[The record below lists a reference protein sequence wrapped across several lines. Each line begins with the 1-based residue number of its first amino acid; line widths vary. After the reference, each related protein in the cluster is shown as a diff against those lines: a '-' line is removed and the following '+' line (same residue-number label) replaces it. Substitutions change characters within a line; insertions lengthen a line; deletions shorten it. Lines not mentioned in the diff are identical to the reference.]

1 MKVNSAKLVLCLL
14 SLIGISVIPAFSQ
27 KNQNTKIAAAIPK
40 ILPAAESAARG
51 LPLRRVILYKSGV
64 GYFEHDGTVHGNE
77 HVEISLTSSQLDDV
91 LKSLTALDL
100 TGGRISGAT
109 YNSQEPTAHQLQA
122 LSVAVA
128 DRGTLGSLLQELRGA
143 RIEVRNGSAS
153 FSGRLLSVEEKTRRE
168 NNVEIKT
175 PEVSLMNDS
184 GDVRQFPI
192 GAETTLRFADHELEQ
207 ELSRA
212 LGLMDASHAQ
222 DTRHLVLT
230 ATGDGARELRIS
242 YISEVPVWKTTY
254 RIVLPPASQPNARP
268 LLQGWA
274 IVDNTVGEDWND
286 VELSLAAGAPQS
298 FIQAISQPYYT
309 RRPVVPMPEGFMMS
323 PQLHA
328 ATLSSNAG
336 EITGV
341 IRDAS
346 GAAIAGAS
354 ITVKDRNSNTAGTA
368 KTDGSGRYRVTGL
381 SDAAYTLEIARDGFQ
396 TTVVRNVAA
405 NGNNDNSYRMQ
416 VGATSLTVEVVS
428 SAGAQLTDANEFA
441 VDTREKF
448 LALPAIARDGHAL
461 SLNEETFLAAAR
473 SIGSA
478 QASSLG
484 DLFEYKLKDRVTIHK
499 NQSAIVPIVQ
509 TDLKAE
515 KIALWNA
522 GMDSPRPLRALWI
535 TNDSG
540 LTLDGGS
547 FSIVDASAFAGE
559 GILDSIQP
567 GERRIISY
575 AADLA
580 VQVAA
585 NSQEES
591 EVFTRVR
598 VAHGVMIRTTEVRE
612 RAVYTIRNEDA
623 QPRTMVIEHP
633 VRENWKLSPDV
644 KPEESSADAHRFRV
658 VAEPKHTTEF
668 VVEESKESD
677 AEISLTNLDSPT
689 VDLYVREKGITPEV
703 EAALRQVIAQ
713 KVAIA
718 KLDMEIK
725 SVQQDTEQV
734 FKDQDR
740 LRENLKSLKGT
751 PEEKSLA
758 QRYTRELD
766 DQETRLE
773 TLRKQLADLRD
784 QHKKAQDELNAT
796 IMNLTFDIK
805 L

>member
-27 KNQNTKIAAAIPK
+27 KNQNTKIAAAMPK

-143 RIEVRNGSAS
+143 RIEVRNGSTS

-428 SAGAQLTDANEFA
+428 TAGAQLNTFSTNSS
-441 VDTREKF
+441 TGL

-478 QASSLG
+478 QAGSLG
-484 DLFEYKLKDRVTIHK
+484 DLFEYKLRDRVTIHK
-499 NQSAIVPIVQ
+499 NQSALVPIVQ
-509 TDLKAE
+509 PDLKAE

-585 NSQEES
+585 DSHEEPGI
-591 EVFTRVR
+591 FTRVR
-598 VAHGVMIRTTEVRE
+598 VSQGVMIRTTEMRE
-612 RAVYTIRNEDA
+612 RAVYTIRNEDIS
-623 QPRTMVIEHP
+623 PRTVIIEHP
-633 VRENWKLSPDV
+633 MREGWKLSADL
-644 KPEESSADAHRFRV
+644 KPEETTASAYRFRV
-658 VAEPKHTTEF
+658 SVEPKKTVDF
-668 VVEESKESD
+668 AVEEHKAAN
-677 AEISLTNLDSPT
+677 AEISLNALDPQTLDVYASQK
-689 VDLYVREKGITPEV
+689 EITPEL
-703 EAALRQVIAQ
+703 EHALRQVIEQ
-713 KVAIA
+713 KGVVS
-718 KLDMEIK
+718 KLDLQMN
-725 SVQQDTEQV
+725 VVRQDTEAV
-734 FKDQDR
+734 FKDQER

-784 QHKKAQDELNAT
+784 RHKKAQDELNAT